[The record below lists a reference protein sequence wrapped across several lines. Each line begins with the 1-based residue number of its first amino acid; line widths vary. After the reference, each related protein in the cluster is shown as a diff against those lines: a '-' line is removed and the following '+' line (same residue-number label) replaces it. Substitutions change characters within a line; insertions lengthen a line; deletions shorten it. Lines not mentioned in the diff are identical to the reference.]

1 MNKMPALVHYM
12 CMLYLYRRE
21 GFILKNERVRGYG
34 NVKKSVTFRDNL
46 VVFGLCFVCAAV
58 IGITLYASNVK
69 KNSEAEIR
77 LSRAEYNENEDYSE
91 ISIETEGNEEPS
103 SDIESANIDEYET
116 TATEDEPGDDET
128 TVLTEVKPLSFSAP
142 LKGSLMKE
150 QSSSELMYSKTLED
164 WRLHNGIDIG
174 AKIGSTVCAVAD
186 GVVTEAKKDVLYGY
200 TIVIDHGNDTK
211 SIYCNLTGTA
221 MVQNG
226 KTIEK
231 GEPIG
236 MVGDSAI
243 CETVEEAHLHFEMT
257 IGGAYVNP
265 LEYFSL

>member
-1 MNKMPALVHYM
+1 MK
-12 CMLYLYRRE
+12 
-21 GFILKNERVRGYG
+21 KERVRGYG
-34 NVKKSVTFRDNL
+34 NVKRNVTFRDNL
-46 VVFGLCFVCAAV
+46 VVFGLCFACAAV
-58 IGITLYASNVK
+58 IGITLFASNVK
-69 KNSEAEIR
+69 KNGDKEIQ
-77 LSRAEYNENEDYSE
+77 LSRNEYNENEDYSE
-91 ISIETEGNEEPS
+91 IGIETEENEEFS
-103 SDIESANIDEYET
+103 SNTESADIDEYE
-116 TATEDEPGDDET
+116 AAVTEDEPRGGET
-128 TVLTEVKPLSFSAP
+128 AVLTEAKPLSFSAP
-142 LKGSLMKE
+142 LQGNLMKG

-186 GVVTEAKKDVLYGY
+186 GVVADAKKDVLYGY
-200 TIVIDHGNDTK
+200 TIVIDHGNNTK

-226 KTIEK
+226 KSIEK

-243 CETVEEAHLHFEMT
+243 CETAEEAHLHFEMT
-257 IGGAYVNP
+257 VDGVCVNP